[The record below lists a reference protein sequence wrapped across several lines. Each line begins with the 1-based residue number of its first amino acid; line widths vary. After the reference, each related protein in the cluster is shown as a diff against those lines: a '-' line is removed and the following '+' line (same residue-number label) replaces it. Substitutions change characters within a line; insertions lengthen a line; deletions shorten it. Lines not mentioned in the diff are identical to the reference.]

1 MIYNYKIK
9 FDKVY
14 NWPECSHK
22 KYSPFIANNTSDL
35 LHIQDSVHLFFL
47 FDIPLLQKETND
59 CYGIV

>member
-35 LHIQDSVHLFFL
+35 IHINDSVHLFFL

-59 CYGIV
+59 YYRIV